1 MGGKLSYINFD
12 FDDLDLVP
20 EQLTY
25 NPKDRKLNMA
35 GDKTKSSSKAPK
47 AATLRDSSI
56 DAIAEII
63 KNGEAKK
70 IMVMT
75 GAGIST
81 AAGIPDFRSQGTGL
95 YDNLQKFN
103 LPYAEAIFDI
113 DYFLEKPEPFYALAK
128 ELFPGKFLPTKTHY
142 FIHLLYKR
150 GILLHN
156 FTQNIDTLE
165 RLAGLPD
172 SHLVEA
178 HGSFASAT
186 CVKCNIPGDIHH
198 VKQHILQSQIPRCT
212 TCKDGL
218 IKPDITF
225 FGQSLPDKFYDS
237 LDLFDQADL
246 LIVIGTSLQVQPFAS
261 LVDAVNSDVPRLLI
275 NREPA
280 GVFQSKRGYELRG
293 KAKKKRD
300 ALWLGDCDAGVE
312 KLAELLGWDK
322 ELDEL
327 HRKGH
332 EELKARWIKEEEA
345 LEEPETLPSGKET
358 AAEKETIDQLADELE
373 KRLHVPETKEE
384 NKLSSGEN
392 LDGKAEN
399 SKEDKGKDPSHL

>member
-1 MGGKLSYINFD
+1 M
-12 FDDLDLVP
+12 
-20 EQLTY
+20 T
-25 NPKDRKLNMA
+25 
-35 GDKTKSSSKAPK
+35 GDKRKSSSKATK
-47 AATLRDSSI
+47 AATLLDASI
-56 DAIAEII
+56 DSIAEII
-63 KNGEAKK
+63 KAGEANK
-70 IMVMT
+70 IIVMT

-81 AAGIPDFRSQGTGL
+81 AAGIPDFRSKGTGL

-113 DYFLEKPEPFYALAK
+113 DYFLDKPEPFYALAK
-128 ELFPGKFLPTKTHY
+128 ELFPGKYLPTKTHY
-142 FIHLLYKR
+142 FIKLLHQH
-150 GILLHN
+150 GVLLHN

-186 CVKCNIPGDIHH
+186 CVRCKAPGDIRH
-198 VKQHILQSQIPRCT
+198 VKRHILRSQIPRCAG
-212 TCKDGL
+212 CKDGL

-237 LDLFDQADL
+237 LDLFDEADL

-261 LVDAVNSDVPRLLI
+261 LVEAVNSEVPRLLI

-280 GVFQSKRGYELRG
+280 GVFQASKRGYELRG

-322 ELDEL
+322 ELDDM

-332 EELKARWIKEEEA
+332 DELKSQWIREEEA
-345 LEEPETLPSGKET
+345 LEEPETQPSIKET
-358 AAEKETIDQLADELE
+358 AAEKEQIDQLAAELE
-373 KRLHVPETKEE
+373 KRLHVPEIKDE
-384 NKLSSGEN
+384 NKPS
-392 LDGKAEN
+392 LDDKTD
-399 SKEDKGKDPSHL
+399 SKQKKNTGDKMKDPSHL